1 MNKNAVR
8 ILLVLNLVMAAWA
21 VGWMVHTLVDFVQEP
36 TATVA
41 PTSTPTPTPTPT
53 STMTATL
60 GRTSTPTPTPTS
72 TSAQ

>member
-1 MNKNAVR
+1 MNKNVVR

-21 VGWMVHTLVDFVQEP
+21 VGWTLHTLVDSVQEP

-53 STMTATL
+53 STVTATL
-60 GRTSTPTPTPTS
+60 ELTSMPTS
-72 TSAQ
+72 TLAQ